1 MKYLVLG
8 ASAAGI
14 NCAKTIRS
22 LDKEGEI
29 TVVSKDDK
37 VYSRCMLHHVVSG
50 SRTIENLNFV
60 SEDFFEKLDIHWMK
74 GKNAKKLHIED
85 KKVVLDDE
93 SILSYD
99 KLLIAT
105 GASSFIPP
113 IKNLREGNQVVGFR
127 DAEDVEMILQEYS
140 HVKDIV
146 VLGGGLVGIDV
157 VSGLMAKKVNISLV
171 EFADRILPL
180 QLDKRSATTYE
191 DLFKDNGVH
200 IHTGVKA
207 EEVLLDESNNVKG
220 LKISSGEVIP
230 CEMIIV
236 ATGVRPNL
244 SFISENTVNI
254 DKGIVVDEYCA
265 TNIADVFAAGDVCG
279 THPIWPL
286 AVKQGITAGHNM
298 VGKEKKLE
306 DHFGFRNS
314 LNFMDLQTVSIG
326 IIEPVD
332 DTYEEHIEED
342 GIEYKKIIVKDGII
356 QGAILQGDISYCGV
370 ITTLIKNKVDIS
382 KVNKNVFD
390 INYADFFSVAEDGS
404 YEYVV

>member
-29 TVVSKDDK
+29 TIVSKDDK
-37 VYSRCMLHHVVSG
+37 IYSRCMLHHVMSG
-50 SRTIENLNFV
+50 SRTIESLNFV
-60 SEDFFEKLDIHWMK
+60 DEDFFEKSGIHWIK
-74 GKNAKKLHIED
+74 GKSVTKLQIED
-85 KKVVLDDE
+85 KKVILNDD
-93 SILSYD
+93 SIVYYD

-113 IKNLREGNQVVGFR
+113 IKNLKEGNQVVGFR
-127 DAEDVEMILQEYS
+127 DAEDVEMILKEYS

-146 VLGGGLVGIDV
+146 VLGGGLVGIDAI
-157 VSGLMAKKVNISLV
+157 SGLMGKKVNISLV
-171 EFADRILPL
+171 EFSDRILPL
-180 QLDKRSATTYE
+180 QLDKRAATTYE
-191 DLFKDNGVH
+191 NLFKENG
-200 IHTGVKA
+200 IHFHTRVKA
-207 EEVLLDESNNVKG
+207 EEVYLDESNNVKG

-244 SFISENTVNI
+244 SFIAENTINI
-254 DKGIVVDEYCA
+254 DRGIVVDEYCA
-265 TNIADVFAAGDVCG
+265 TNIADIFAAGDVCG
-279 THPIWPL
+279 VHPIWPL
-286 AVKQGITAGHNM
+286 AVKQGIAAGYNM
-298 VGKEKKLE
+298 AGKEKKVE

-314 LNFMDLQTVSIG
+314 LNFMGLQTVSIG

-356 QGAILQGDISYCGV
+356 QGAILQGNISYCGV
-370 ITTLIKNKVDIS
+370 ITTLIKNKIDIS
-382 KVNKNVFD
+382 KVNKKVFD
-390 INYADFFSVAEDGS
+390 IDYADFFSVAEDGS

>member
-50 SRTIENLNFV
+50 SRTIESLNFV
-60 SEDFFEKLDIHWMK
+60 SEDFFQILDIHWIK

-93 SILSYD
+93 SVLSYD

-113 IKNLREGNQVVGFR
+113 VKNLREGNQVVGFR

-146 VLGGGLVGIDV
+146 VLGGGLVGIDA
-157 VSGLMAKKVNISLV
+157 VSGLMKKKVNISLV

-191 DLFKDNGVH
+191 DLFKDNGIH

-265 TNIADVFAAGDVCG
+265 TNIADIFAAGDVCG

-286 AVKQGITAGHNM
+286 AVKQGISAGYNM
-298 VGKEKKLE
+298 AGKEKKVE

-326 IIEPVD
+326 IIEPID
-332 DTYEEHIEED
+332 DTYEEYIEED
-342 GIEYKKIIVKDGII
+342 GMEYKKIIIKDGII

-370 ITTLIKNKVDIS
+370 ITTLIKNKVDIL

-390 INYADFFSVAEDGS
+390 INYADFFSITEDGS

>member
-14 NCAKTIRS
+14 NCAKTIRC
-22 LDKEGEI
+22 LDKTGEI
-29 TVVSKDDK
+29 TVVSEDDK

-50 SRTIENLNFV
+50 SRTIESLNFV
-60 SEDFFEKLDIHWMK
+60 SEDFFEKSGISWIK
-74 GKNAKKLHIED
+74 GKSVKKLNIED
-85 KKVVLDDE
+85 KKVILDDN
-93 SILSYD
+93 SIIDYD

-113 IKNLREGNQVVGFR
+113 IKNLKEGNQVVGFR
-127 DAEDVEMILQEYS
+127 DAEDVEMILNEYS
-140 HVKDIV
+140 HIKDIV
-146 VLGGGLVGIDV
+146 VLGGGLVGIDAI
-157 VSGLMAKKVNISLV
+157 SGLMGKKVNISLV
-171 EFADRILPL
+171 EFSDRILPL

-191 DLFKDNGVH
+191 DLFKENGIH
-200 IHTGVKA
+200 IYTGVKA
-207 EEVLLDESNNVKG
+207 EEVFLDESNNVKG

-244 SFISENTVNI
+244 SFIAENTLNI
-254 DKGIVVDEYCA
+254 DRGIVVDEYCA
-265 TNIADVFAAGDVCG
+265 TNIPDIFAAGDVCG
-279 THPIWPL
+279 VHPIWPL
-286 AVKQGITAGHNM
+286 AVKQGISAGYNM
-298 VGKEKKLE
+298 AGKEKKVE

-314 LNFMDLQTVSIG
+314 LNFMGLQTVSIG

-332 DTYEEHIEED
+332 DTYEEHIQVD

-356 QGAILQGDISYCGV
+356 QGAILQGNISYCGV

-382 KVNKNVFD
+382 KVNKSVFD
-390 INYADFFSVAEDGS
+390 IDYADFFSVTEDGS